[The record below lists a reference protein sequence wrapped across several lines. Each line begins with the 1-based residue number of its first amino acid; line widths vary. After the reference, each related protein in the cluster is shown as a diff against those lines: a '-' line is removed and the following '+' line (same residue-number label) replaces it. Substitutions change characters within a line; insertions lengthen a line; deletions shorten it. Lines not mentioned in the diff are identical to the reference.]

1 VSNEQVGQPAPCF
14 LLRITLADPVRITLA
29 DPAAITLADPAS
41 ITPPG
46 L

>member
-1 VSNEQVGQPAPCF
+1 VSNEQVGRPAPGF
-14 LLRITLADPVRITLA
+14 LLPITLADPVRITLA

-41 ITPPG
+41 ITPAG